1 MSQIGEGKATI
12 ESLGRL
18 LGNADGKAGRL
29 AAGLGGAGRE
39 EFARL
44 MASAQGRFKTDGE
57 GGLSRGAASA
67 SESLAAAAQGIGGRG
82 GDFEQALAGL
92 ADQLTQ
98 LREALAGRSPGT
110 AQSGE
115 NTATEMAGE
124 IQSAL
129 DELAGL
135 IDGRGGRQNGASAEV
150 RAPGQG
156 GGSGDSP
163 ADAAGNGAGIVS
175 GADWRG
181 GDGGVGGLAGGA
193 SGVPDDLRAELG
205 NQLKELADA
214 LGRMRQ
220 SMDNA
225 GAPAPEA
232 LQGLTE
238 RLAALRDGLAD
249 AQSEGGAMPPG
260 LLGQLQAFEQV
271 VRRAESAASGEA
283 RAAQGLAAS
292 RGESQPSWDGFLRF
306 AENGRR
312 SNGSGE
318 STRLVGG
325 AGGEAARDAD
335 WTGGPVSAAL
345 GLTGREPS
353 QTPRERA
360 PLTHWSSL
368 NGLEGRQARSEAE
381 LASGNA
387 QTTSTGLGASPASM
401 SSGASAAGGIFTG
414 QAAPGTPNP
423 QMPAQL
429 GQQVQ
434 WMLGKGIS
442 KASIELRPADLGPL
456 KIAIETQGDETRI
469 ALTASNATAQGLL
482 EQQLPRLKEWLQEA
496 GLANSEVEVD
506 LGQESDF
513 GQQLADADD
522 EGQGSAAGESG
533 DGTRTGQTAMMDA
546 DGADGLEGESTQGRL
561 VLDLF
566 A

>member
-29 AAGLGGAGRE
+29 AAGLGGSTGRE

-44 MASAQGRFKTDGE
+44 MASAQGRFKADGE
-57 GGLSRGAASA
+57 GGLSRGAAA
-67 SESLAAAAQGIGGRG
+67 APESLAAAEQGVGGRG
-82 GDFEQALAGL
+82 GDLEQALAGL
-92 ADQLTQ
+92 ADQLAQ
-98 LREALAGRSPGT
+98 LRDALAGRSQGL

-115 NTATEMAGE
+115 NTATEMAGD

-135 IDGRGGRQNGASAEV
+135 LDGRGGRLNGAPADG
-150 RAPGQG
+150 RALGQRD
-156 GGSGDSP
+156 GSGNHLSIT
-163 ADAAGNGAGIVS
+163 ADG
-175 GADWRG
+175 DWRG
-181 GDGGVGGLAGGA
+181 GDGGIDGLAGGSSEPA
-193 SGVPDDLRAELG
+193 GGGRDDLMAGLG
-205 NQLKELADA
+205 DQLNELADA
-214 LGRMRQ
+214 LTQLRQ
-220 SMDNA
+220 STDNA
-225 GAPAPEA
+225 GSPSSQAW
-232 LQGLTE
+232 QGLAE
-238 RLAALRDGLAD
+238 RLAALREGLAD
-249 AQSEGGAMPPG
+249 AQSESGAMPAG
-260 LLGQLQAFEQV
+260 LLGQLQALEQV

-283 RAAQGLAAS
+283 RGAQGLAAS
-292 RGESQPSWDGFLRF
+292 QGEAHTSWDGFLRF

-312 SNGSGE
+312 SAGSSE

-353 QTPRERA
+353 QTQRERA

-387 QTTSTGLGASPASM
+387 QTTSAGLGASAASM
-401 SSGASAAGGIFTG
+401 SSGGSPAGGIFTG
-414 QAAPGTPNP
+414 QAAAGTPNP

-434 WMLGKGIS
+434 WMVGKGIS

-522 EGQGSAAGESG
+522 EGQGGAGGQAG
-533 DGTRTGQTAMMDA
+533 DGTQAGQTAMM
-546 DGADGLEGESTQGRL
+546 GADGTDGLDEESTQGRL

>member
-29 AAGLGGAGRE
+29 GAGLGGGRE

-44 MASAQGRFKTDGE
+44 MTSAQARFKTDGE
-57 GGLSRGAASA
+57 GGLSRGAAPS
-67 SESLAAAAQGIGGRG
+67 SESLAAAGQGVSAGG
-82 GDFEQALAGL
+82 GDFEEALAGL
-92 ADQLTQ
+92 ADQLAQ
-98 LREALAGRSPGT
+98 LREALAGRSQGA
-110 AQSGE
+110 AQPGE
-115 NTATEMAGE
+115 NAATEMGGE

-135 IDGRGGRQNGASAEV
+135 LDGRGGRLNAASEDG
-150 RAPGQG
+150 RALGQRH
-156 GGSGDSP
+156 GSGNDLSM
-163 ADAAGNGAGIVS
+163 AA
-175 GADWRG
+175 G
-181 GDGGVGGLAGGA
+181 GDGVIGGLAGGSSEPA
-193 SGVPDDLRAELG
+193 GGSRNDLMAGVGD
-205 NQLKELADA
+205 QLKELADA
-214 LGRMRQ
+214 LGRLRQ
-220 SMDNA
+220 SIGNA
-225 GAPAPEA
+225 GSPSTEA
-232 LQGLTE
+232 LEGLTE
-238 RLAALRDGLAD
+238 RLTALRDGLAD
-249 AQSEGGAMPPG
+249 AQSEGGVMPPG
-260 LLGQLQAFEQV
+260 LLGQLQALEQV

-283 RAAQGLAAS
+283 RTAQGLAGS
-292 RGESQPSWDGFLRF
+292 RGETQSSWDGFLRF

-312 SNGSGE
+312 STGPSE

-325 AGGEAARDAD
+325 AGGEVARDAD

-353 QTPRERA
+353 QTQRERA

-368 NGLEGRQARSEAE
+368 SGLEGRQARSEAE

-387 QTTSTGLGASPASM
+387 QTTSTGLGTSPASM
-401 SSGASAAGGIFTG
+401 SPGGSPVGGVFTG
-414 QAAPGTPNP
+414 QAAAGTPNP

-434 WMLGKGIS
+434 WMVGKGIS

-456 KIAIETQGDETRI
+456 KIAIETQGDETRV

-522 EGQGSAAGESG
+522 EGQGGAPGESG
-533 DGTRTGQTAMMDA
+533 DGARTGQTAMTGA
-546 DGADGLEGESTQGRL
+546 DGADGLDDESTQGRL